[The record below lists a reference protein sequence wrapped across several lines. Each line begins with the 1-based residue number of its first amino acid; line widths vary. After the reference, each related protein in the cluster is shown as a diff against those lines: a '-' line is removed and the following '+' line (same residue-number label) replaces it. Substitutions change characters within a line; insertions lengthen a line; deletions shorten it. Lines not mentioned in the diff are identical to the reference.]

1 MVKLQVRQRIFEDS
15 TLATASDRNQP
26 VLLQSADPL
35 GGDEEFRPRQ
45 HTASKFGVVA
55 LVFALTLSAF
65 WAGAAVAYLWG
76 YFGPKG
82 LSALD
87 VQSVALIIAA
97 TVVPPLLFIAAA
109 WALARGQAMGA
120 AAEALSDATDRLF
133 SADETASRTAAR
145 LGRAVRRELDALNAG
160 LDGAFSRLRA
170 LESVLENQ
178 IASLDEAGARVDVRG
193 EALSARLTQERER
206 IESVA
211 SSLADAASRASE
223 VVAGR
228 AAQLKS
234 VIETAEGA
242 LKTAGQLLD
251 TQSANFR
258 QAANAAAD
266 APHAAAVELDKQAK
280 RIEAVADA
288 AMARAEFVL
297 GRQERHR
304 TAMNELMQRLK
315 EESTTFETALSLERT
330 AMEHAIGAL
339 SDESDKIEIVT
350 ADAERH
356 LELIMTNATARA
368 TQLTQNFGRE
378 ADRLRETSD
387 SANTMLAHLLT
398 SLQEAGTGAQT
409 LIGETAS
416 QAKSDARALVGE
428 AMAEC
433 ERLLRTAGELSAEA
447 GEIRTT
453 LAKAVEEVER
463 HLLTLPGIAQQEAQ
477 RVRQMVRAE
486 TEEILDLS
494 ARTLSTIYARSAPRP
509 GPRAGK
515 PEEGEASSGHDGL
528 LGMARKLAQRP
539 KARPGEGGPKNWQ
552 MSTLLAAAET
562 HDARKDLRPETAA
575 ALGALQ
581 AALSDMAVD
590 LDGISTETG
599 PQEED
604 WRRYLAGDRAVFAR
618 KLASAI
624 DGDAVHRIATL
635 YRENARFRDSA
646 NVYMQEFESML
657 TRARAGDGG
666 GLLASSILSADTGKI
681 YLAIAYALGRL

>member
-1 MVKLQVRQRIFEDS
+1 M
-15 TLATASDRNQP
+15 ATNAPDRNQP
-26 VLLQSADPL
+26 VLLQSSDPL
-35 GGDEEFRPRQ
+35 SGDMEFRPRQ
-45 HTASKFGVVA
+45 RAASKFGLA
-55 LVFALTLSAF
+55 AIVFSVTLSFF
-65 WAGAAVAYLWG
+65 WASAALAYLWG

-82 LSALD
+82 VAALD
-87 VQSVALIIAA
+87 TQSIALIVAA
-97 TVVPPLLFIAAA
+97 TFVPPLLFIAAA
-109 WALARGQAMGA
+109 WTLARGQAMGA
-120 AAEALSDATDRLF
+120 SAEALAEATERLF

-160 LDGAFSRLRA
+160 LDGSFTRLRA

-206 IESVA
+206 IEGVA
-211 SSLADAASRASE
+211 STLADAAARAGE
-223 VVAGR
+223 TVAGR

-234 VIETAEGA
+234 IIEAAENT
-242 LKTAGQLLD
+242 LKTAGQSLD

-315 EESTTFETALSLERT
+315 EESTAFETALSSERT
-330 AMEHAIGAL
+330 AMEQAIGAL
-339 SDESDKIEIVT
+339 GNEAEKIEAVT
-350 ADAERH
+350 SDAERH
-356 LELIMTNATARA
+356 LELIMSNTAARA
-368 TQLTQNFGRE
+368 AQLTQNFARE

-398 SLQEAGTGAQT
+398 SLQEAGAGAQT

-416 QAKSDARALVGE
+416 QAKTDARALVGE
-428 AMAEC
+428 AMVEC

-453 LAKAVEEVER
+453 LAKAVEDVER

-494 ARTLSTIYARSAPRP
+494 ARTLSTIHARSAPRP
-509 GPRAGK
+509 GPRSNK
-515 PEEGEASSGHDGL
+515 PDEPEIVAHEGL
-528 LGMARKLAQRP
+528 LGMARKLTQRSKP
-539 KARPGEGGPKNWQ
+539 KPGEGEPKNWQ

-562 HDARKDLRPETAA
+562 GEARKDLRPATAA

-590 LDGISTETG
+590 LEAISTDSG
-599 PQEED
+599 PQEDE

-618 KLASAI
+618 KLASVI

-646 NVYMQEFESML
+646 NVYMQEFEAML
-657 TRARAGDGG
+657 TRARDGDGG